1 MTPGEGRAYPD
12 RPIPE
17 ATIRALP
24 ATHAA
29 LLGSLSLLGSGCLR
43 SYQPMKGLA
52 APVVV
57 DRSQRNLEGVE
68 LRLRC
73 DTPRPLQ
80 IEDGR
85 RLCEQARLLFQ
96 GQGARVREAG
106 QPSAPP
112 PELLPAEATDAG
124 PAAARDEGTPAPPS
138 ARIPLELT
146 LRSWQ
151 VHEDRHFFSWLACAA
166 TFTLVPGWT
175 ERTWAQRVT
184 VRDERGVVL
193 EDRHLELRII
203 RRFGVGALV
212 GALVDQVAR
221 PPSRQVTG
229 AASDKALSAD
239 LYDQLS
245 QTVFDAW
252 MRDRTRRAAEAR

>member
-1 MTPGEGRAYPD
+1 
-12 RPIPE
+12 
-17 ATIRALP
+17 
-24 ATHAA
+24 
-29 LLGSLSLLGSGCLR
+29 
-43 SYQPMKGLA
+43 MKGLA
-52 APVVV
+52 APVVI
-57 DRSQRNLEGVE
+57 DRGQRNLEGVE

-96 GQGARVREAG
+96 GQGARVHEAG
-106 QPSAPP
+106 QPPAPP
-112 PELLPAEATDAG
+112 LQAEADG
-124 PAAARDEGTPAPPS
+124 GEGTPAPPS
-138 ARIPLELT
+138 ARIPLNLT

-151 VHEDRHFFSWLACAA
+151 VHEDRHAFSWLACAA

-203 RRFGVGALV
+203 RRFGVGALI

-245 QTVFDAW
+245 QIVFDAW
-252 MRDRTRRAAEAR
+252 MHDRTRRAAEAR